1 MKLKVPVFVKTAQ
14 KSLSK
19 HSPEILTGIGVVGMV
34 TTVVLAVKATPKALE
49 QIHEAEG
56 EKAYEHI
63 QNTNPGAD
71 WEDESIS
78 KLTPIETV
86 KVTWK
91 TYLPAAITG
100 AVSIACIIGANS
112 VNAKRNAA
120 LAATCQLTA
129 STLAEYKKVVN
140 DTVDEETKEVIKEKV
155 VKEKLKNN
163 PVIQKD
169 EQELR
174 EQELVLDNAHHLC
187 YDAGGNAYFRSDE
200 QTIRAAINRLN
211 SRMNGGEPYVS
222 LNDLYSELDVR
233 GTDVGEL
240 LGWNLYRDGIIEPDF
255 GSQIASNGE
264 PCIVL
269 SYLVAPSYD
278 YHKIEL

>member
-1 MKLKVPVFVKTAQ
+1 MKLKMPAFIKTTQ
-14 KSLSK
+14 KSMSK

-49 QIHEAEG
+49 QINDAEG
-56 EKAYEHI
+56 EKIAQQLEQGVDYEEAN
-63 QNTNPGAD
+63 QV
-71 WEDESIS
+71 
-78 KLTPIETV
+78 KLTPVETV
-86 KVTWK
+86 KATWK

-100 AVSIACIIGANS
+100 VASVACVIGANS

-129 STLAEYKKVVN
+129 STLAEYKKIVN
-140 DTVDEETKEVIKEKV
+140 DTVDDETKEVIKEKV
-155 VKEKLKNN
+155 AKETLKKN
-163 PVIQKD
+163 PVTKKD
-169 EQELR
+169 EKELRDQELI
-174 EQELVLDNAHHLC
+174 LDNAHHLC
-187 YDAGGNAYFRSDE
+187 YDAGGNLYFRSDE

-211 SRMNGGEPYVS
+211 NRMNGGEPYVS

-233 GTDVGEL
+233 GTDVGEQ

-255 GSQIASNGE
+255 DSQIASNGE

-269 SYLVAPSYD
+269 NYMVSPTYN
-278 YHKIEL
+278 YHRIEL